1 MFSVSAIL
9 AASMLAGQ
17 AGPPA
22 PKEHLKALECL
33 IGTWVCE
40 DEVDESAAE
49 SPILKKFVGKKVT
62 ARSTYAWAAGE
73 GAITNDV
80 ELDFAGQFTIKT
92 KCLIGWDPLQK
103 QIIGHVFT
111 NRGGCWTQRWERQD
125 GNLVMEFEGVNLDG
139 DKQSSRW
146 IYVMDDNKGFMLHQ
160 VNRISEGKPLADTKS
175 VYVRQ

>member
-1 MFSVSAIL
+1 MLSTAVLL
-9 AASMLAGQ
+9 AASVVGGQ
-17 AGPPA
+17 ASDSA
-22 PKEHLKALECL
+22 TKEHLKDLECL

-49 SPILKKFVGKKVT
+49 SPILKGFVGKKIT
-62 ARSTYAWAAGE
+62 ARSTYAWVAGE

-80 ELDFAGQFTIKT
+80 ELDFNGEFTIKT

-111 NRGGCWTQRWERQD
+111 NRGGCWTQRWGRQD

-146 IYVMDDNKGFMLHQ
+146 IHVMDDNKGFTLHQ
-160 VNRISEGKPLADTKS
+160 VNRMSKGKPLADTKS